1 MKIKCLAELKRIEGF
16 NIPVVLHTISKNKRD
31 YFINEIGFDEYI
43 EKPIT
48 QEKIKPILEKIL
60 LDRSK

>member
-1 MKIKCLAELKRIEGF
+1 MYRDNRGSKCLAELKRIEGF

-31 YFINEIGFDEYI
+31 YFINEIGFEEYI

-48 QEKIKPILEKIL
+48 H
-60 LDRSK
+60 